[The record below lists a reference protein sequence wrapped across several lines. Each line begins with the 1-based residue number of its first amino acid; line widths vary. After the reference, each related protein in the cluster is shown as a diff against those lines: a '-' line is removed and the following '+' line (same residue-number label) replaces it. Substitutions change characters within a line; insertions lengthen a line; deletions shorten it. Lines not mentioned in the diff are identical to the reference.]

1 MANNIVSRIGI
12 KNADGVGYDT
22 KEIGAKAQNIVVG
35 VNDNGDII
43 KDVDTE
49 EPNTT
54 ESLSL
59 VLSEMQ
65 KPHDWADGGR
75 DMGKASK
82 TKYGHV
88 KIGDGLKIENGIV
101 TPDFGTGENQVC
113 KGNDARLSD
122 KRLTLNPL
130 IVGGNR
136 WNGDAELKVTPA
148 LIGAAPSNHVST
160 VATTSNFG
168 HVKIGTGIGTNL
180 DGQIEVLYG
189 STSETA
195 CKGNDLRLSDYRTPK
210 PHANADGNNFGI
222 GTSELYGHVKLYDT
236 YDYANPNIAVNGSN
250 TGIAAS
256 SFGLQ
261 SAFKTLNEKIGL
273 YTERFKSV
281 AREIHTT
288 VNREVTTITDPIT
301 ISRPGRYLMIGSIS
315 GGSAPSVRLWNKIRI
330 WNVAENRWPMA
341 SNTSIGYIF
350 GWENTVIYSVYVGEQ
365 PLTYNLSWVG
375 DFLEPVQG
383 DSLFAIYGAYFVAYR
398 IGD

>member
-22 KEIGAKAQNIVVG
+22 KEIGAKAQNIIVG

-49 EPNTT
+49 EPHTT
-54 ESLSL
+54 GTLST

-65 KPHDWADGGR
+65 KPHDWADGDR

-136 WNGDAELKVTPA
+136 WNGDAELNVTPA

-189 STSETA
+189 STSGTA
-195 CKGNDLRLSDYRTPK
+195 CKGNDLRLSDYRMPK
-210 PHANADGNNFGI
+210 PHANADGNNFGM
-222 GTSELYGHVKLYDT
+222 GTADLYGHVILQDT
-236 YDYANPNIAVNGSN
+236 YAFSEPNSAVNGAAR
-250 TGIAAS
+250 GVGAS
-256 SFGLQ
+256 SYALQ
-261 SAFKTLNEKIGL
+261 SAFKVLNEKVGA
-273 YTERFKSV
+273 YTETYTRFSDRIYTGRDTLL
-281 AREIHTT
+281 AQ
-288 VNREVTTITDPIT
+288 IT
-301 ISRPGRYLMIGSIS
+301 ISRSGHYLIIGTYS
-315 GGSAPSVRLWNKIRI
+315 GGGGGYNPLYIRSKVF
-330 WNVAENRWPMA
+330 NVAENRWPQWA
-341 SNTSIGYIF
+341 TNYPIYEE
-350 GWENTVIYSVYVGEQ
+350 GWEGQIAYITYFGNEGGTLNLLGAYGYQPNNGAPVRELNLVIYGMH
-365 PLTYNLSWVG
+365 
-375 DFLEPVQG
+375 
-383 DSLFAIYGAYFVAYR
+383 FAAYR

>member
-130 IVGGNR
+130 IIGGNR

-148 LIGAAPSNHVST
+148 LIGAAPTNHVST

-189 STSETA
+189 RNSGTA
-195 CKGNDLRLSDYRTPK
+195 CAGNDLRLSDYRTPK

-236 YDYANPNIAVNGSN
+236 YDYANPNIAINGSN

-256 SFGLQ
+256 SFALQ
-261 SAFKTLNEKIGL
+261 SAFKRLNEKIGL
-273 YTERFKSV
+273 HTETYTRL
-281 AREIHTT
+281 
-288 VNREVTTITDPIT
+288 TDRIYTGRDTLIAQIT
-301 ISRPGRYLMIGSIS
+301 ISKPGHYLIVYGYS
-315 GGSAPSVRLWNKIRI
+315 GGGGSTVYIRSKIYT
-330 WNVAENRWPMA
+330 ATENRWPAYAINCPVYDNNWEA
-341 SNTSIGYIF
+341 SSSFTIGVGNEGVTLKLF
-350 GWENTVIYSVYVGEQ
+350 GAYGYQPSDSPTRPLDLVIYGMR
-365 PLTYNLSWVG
+365 
-375 DFLEPVQG
+375 
-383 DSLFAIYGAYFVAYR
+383 FAAYR